1 MTSTQSS
8 PQTHSTK
15 GQETTVDVQQ
25 GQNEDFFFFKK
36 NMLFLH
42 SCNSPP
48 RQMNKAKLFQYCT
61 FTTLASLTTGSRHM
75 GFQHFQVSGH
85 RNSLPVH
92 THPVLSRPCGLT
104 AEQWPV
110 PSVAVIEKRDCSP
123 AVGRPSVSLSG
134 LVSVALV
141 GGEGRGLWRARQPPV
156 GSC

>member
-8 PQTHSTK
+8 PHTHPTK
-15 GQETTVDVQQ
+15 GRQPLWTTSRDKTRTSFKTCYFCAQFTPKTNERSKNASALHVYHASFASIFGSRHVGFQHVQVL
-25 GQNEDFFFFKK
+25 GYR
-36 NMLFLH
+36 
-42 SCNSPP
+42 NSPP
-48 RQMNKAKLFQYCT
+48 
-61 FTTLASLTTGSRHM
+61 
-75 GFQHFQVSGH
+75 
-85 RNSLPVH
+85 VH
-92 THPVLSRPCGLT
+92 AHPVLSRPCRLT

-110 PSVAVIEKRDCSP
+110 PSVAVIEKRNCSA